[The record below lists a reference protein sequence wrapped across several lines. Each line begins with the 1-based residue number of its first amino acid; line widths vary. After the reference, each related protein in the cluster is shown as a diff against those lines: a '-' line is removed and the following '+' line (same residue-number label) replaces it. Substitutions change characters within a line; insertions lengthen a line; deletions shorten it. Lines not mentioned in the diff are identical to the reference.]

1 MAGGLDMK
9 RKKDATRDDKTKI
22 HADIHTFDQITSG
35 ALPDVREPVME
46 AARQL
51 VDDLKRSE
59 ARFRTIFENSILGW
73 ALLNLAGEIV
83 DSNPAMQKMLGYTRE
98 ELEGKT
104 FDIYSHPADAETN
117 RKLRLALAM
126 GEAGDYQK
134 EKRFVR
140 KDGQVRWGQW
150 TVSLVHV
157 TKRQEPE
164 FALAMLEDITERKKS
179 QDFLLRAERLAIVGR
194 LGASLAH
201 EINNPLQAALGCLGL
216 ADEALEDG
224 TDVRLYL
231 TIAMDEL
238 ERAAGVV
245 SRLRNLVR
253 EPEKRKKQRANLN
266 KLLEKAL
273 VLIRKRCQDQGV
285 DVKWDRT
292 ADLSLVPIV
301 ADHMQQVFLNLLL
314 NAVESMPDG
323 GELEVSTISLNPP
336 QGLRIT
342 IADTGKGIE
351 PELLSNIF
359 EPFYSTRPEGMGLGL
374 YISKKIVEDEHGG
387 RLEVESQ
394 VGKGSAF
401 SVWLPG

>member
-1 MAGGLDMK
+1 
-9 RKKDATRDDKTKI
+9 
-22 HADIHTFDQITSG
+22 
-35 ALPDVREPVME
+35 
-46 AARQL
+46 
-51 VDDLKRSE
+51 
-59 ARFRTIFENSILGW
+59 
-73 ALLNLAGEIV
+73 
-83 DSNPAMQKMLGYTRE
+83 
-98 ELEGKT
+98 
-104 FDIYSHPADAETN
+104 
-117 RKLRLALAM
+117 
-126 GEAGDYQK
+126 
-134 EKRFVR
+134 
-140 KDGQVRWGQW
+140 
-150 TVSLVHV
+150 
-157 TKRQEPE
+157 
-164 FALAMLEDITERKKS
+164 
-179 QDFLLRAERLAIVGR
+179 
-194 LGASLAH
+194 
-201 EINNPLQAALGCLGL
+201 
-216 ADEALEDG
+216 LEDG
-224 TDVRLYL
+224 TDVRRYL